1 MYERISK
8 NITVLYKST
17 GKRREAI
24 LEPNVVKRRIKKL
37 LRE

>member
-1 MYERISK
+1 MGK

-17 GKRREAI
+17 GKRRQAI
-24 LEPNVVKRRIKKL
+24 LEPNAVKRHIKKL